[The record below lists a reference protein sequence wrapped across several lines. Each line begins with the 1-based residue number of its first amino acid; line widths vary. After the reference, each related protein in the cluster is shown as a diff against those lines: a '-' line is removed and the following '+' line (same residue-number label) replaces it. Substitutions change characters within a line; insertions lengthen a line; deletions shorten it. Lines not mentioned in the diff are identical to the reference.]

1 MSAFECDKATP
12 MCPPLRYITDE
23 PDISTARNNRKR
35 RTENMMRSTHVFDR
49 NSNGSLRRIAPVRRI
64 EHRAVPFQEPMELD
78 APASTRSIE
87 SIQSLESLGSTD
99 PTPKV
104 RDTLPNSEN
113 SSPNFVP
120 RPHLSVPR
128 RGPRRGTH
136 RDRQPCPHAP
146 CRRGR
151 LRGAGRRTFTL
162 LTTDSRPRTHRC
174 FRRGIHSYH
183 P

>member
-104 RDTLPNSEN
+104 RDTLPNSDRLLTEFRPA
-113 SSPNFVP
+113 SAPFRTAP
-120 RPHLSVPR
+120 RPTAR
-128 RGPRRGTH
+128 
-136 RDRQPCPHAP
+136 HAP
-146 CRRGR
+146 RQATMPPRALPPRAPARRWPPHIY
-151 LRGAGRRTFTL
+151 FTHHGL
-162 LTTDSRPRTHRC
+162 APP
-174 FRRGIHSYH
+174 H
-183 P
+183 PSLF

>member
-1 MSAFECDKATP
+1 

-64 EHRAVPFQEPMELD
+64 EHRAVQEPMELD

-87 SIQSLESLGSTD
+87 SIQSLESLASTD

-120 RPHLSVPR
+120 RPHLSVSR
-128 RGPRRGTH
+128 RGPRRSTH
-136 RDRQPCPHAP
+136 RNRQPCPHAP
-146 CRRGR
+146 APA
-151 LRGAGRRTFTL
+151 GARAALAAAPLLSSPRT
-162 LTTDSRPRTHRC
+162 RAPARTHRC